1 MSPIR
6 KAGHPAHS
14 RRATFVCTLLVAA
27 TLAACGGKKEAAS
40 GQALVRVGSEEI
52 TAMQLNEEL
61 QRANVPAA
69 QQEAGRK
76 QLLQSL
82 VERQLLVNAALEEKI
97 DRDPK
102 VVQAVERAKA
112 LIIAQAYMQKR
123 LPTGRPT
130 AEEVSAYY
138 AKHPLFFSAR
148 KQFELRQ
155 LVVASKDVDAEA
167 GKAIEAA
174 KSIDEVAAWF
184 DQRGVKYQRAQVSRT
199 SSDLPEA
206 LSERLVAMK
215 PGQLF
220 ILREGE
226 RSVLSVL
233 ADTRPAPVD
242 QATAAP
248 QIEQFL
254 VNARNKEAAAAE
266 LARLRTTGKVEYLN
280 KSLAPDATPA
290 KPAAAPAAAAP
301 AEVAPAA
308 APAAPE
314 QHDVNARGVSGLK

>member
-1 MSPIR
+1 MSSIR
-6 KAGHPAHS
+6 KAGHPA
-14 RRATFVCTLLVAA
+14 RRPGAQHRRSAYVCALLVAA
-27 TLAACGGKKEAAS
+27 TLAACGGKKDAPS

-82 VERQLLVNAALEEKI
+82 VERQLLVNAAQEEKL

-112 LIIAQAYMQKR
+112 LILAQSYMQKR

-138 AKHPLFFSAR
+138 NKHPLFFSAR

-155 LVVASKDVDAEA
+155 LVVATKDLDAES

-174 KSIDEVAAWF
+174 KSIDEVAVWF
-184 DQRGVKYQRAQVSRT
+184 DQRGTKYQRAQVSRT
-199 SSDLPEA
+199 SADLPEA
-206 LSERLVAMK
+206 LSERLIAMK

-242 QATAAP
+242 LATATP

-254 VNARNKEAAAAE
+254 VNARNKEAATAE
-266 LARLRTTGKVEYLN
+266 LARLRAAGKVEYLN
-280 KSLAPDATPA
+280 KSLAPDA
-290 KPAAAPAAAAP
+290 AAPAAAAP
-301 AEVAPAA
+301 AAPA
-308 APAAPE
+308 APAATE
-314 QHDVNARGVSGLK
+314 GHDVNARGVSGLK